1 MASTSSMPADCYQV
15 SYFVTIV
22 IAGKVVHNYVLS
34 RIMNTISALQCVF
47 VYIVT
52 QRFKKR
58 GFMVPTDGSPTDSSQ
73 DVPVTS
79 ASEDGHTTEE
89 TEESAD
95 QVSQPP
101 GPPIPPTHT
110 HTPMHFGAILLAILD
125 LLIYLC
131 VYFRPHLYSFC
142 AGYDRRSHGDR
153 RRPKAKTTAENSC

>member
-1 MASTSSMPADCYQV
+1 
-15 SYFVTIV
+15 
-22 IAGKVVHNYVLS
+22 
-34 RIMNTISALQCVF
+34 
-47 VYIVT
+47 
-52 QRFKKR
+52 
-58 GFMVPTDGSPTDSSQ
+58 MVPTDGSPTDSSQ

-101 GPPIPPTHT
+101 TPPTHT
-110 HTPMHFGAILLAILD
+110 HTHFGAILLALFD
-125 LLIYLC
+125 LLVC
-131 VYFRPHLYSFC
+131 VCAYFRPHLYSLC

>member
-1 MASTSSMPADCYQV
+1 M
-15 SYFVTIV
+15 YF
-22 IAGKVVHNYVLS
+22 LELW
-34 RIMNTISALQCVF
+34 NTISALQCVLS
-47 VYIVT
+47 VIIVT

-58 GFMVPTDGSPTDSSQ
+58 GFMVPTDGSQ
-73 DVPVTS
+73 DIPVTS

-101 GPPIPPTHT
+101 HSTHT
-110 HTPMHFGAILLAILD
+110 HTHTHTHFGAILLALFD
-125 LLIYLC
+125 LLVC
-131 VYFRPHLYSFC
+131 VCACFRPHLYSLC